1 LLFGLVLLLLLFG
14 LVESLGEVVV
24 EVEDGFVALLS
35 VGLPMLVEEL
45 PVVPEVVELPG
56 LIADEELPVAL
67 SVPSEPLWPLVVP
80 VAPVVP
86 LVLVEP
92 VTPPEVP
99 VVPLVPMLPEV
110 PVLPTPEPV
119 VPAPVALPPDA
130 PPAAPPPAAPPPD
143 WANTPPAARETE
155 ARIVAATLPIR
166 MSSIPPEP
174 EGAHAITQ
182 CLASHTRSTTD
193 QSRARSY
200 CLGHSI

>member
-1 LLFGLVLLLLLFG
+1 LLFELLLLGFVLLLFELVVLFG
-14 LVESLGEVVV
+14 FVESLGAVVV
-24 EVEDGFVALLS
+24 EVDDGFVALLS

-67 SVPSEPLWPLVVP
+67 SVPREPLEVVP

-99 VVPLVPMLPEV
+99 VVPTEPELPIE
-110 PVLPTPEPV
+110 PVVPTPQPV
-119 VPAPVALPPDA
+119 VPAPVALPPAA
-130 PPAAPPPAAPPPD
+130 PPAAPPLAAPPPAAPPPD
-143 WANTPPAARETE
+143 WANAPPAARETE

-166 MSSIPPEP
+166 MSSIPPD
-174 EGAHAITQ
+174 GKVRIGLRTV
-182 CLASHTRSTTD
+182 
-193 QSRARSY
+193 
-200 CLGHSI
+200 